1 MPQTQFRDH
10 IIVAQN
16 PEDYIEVQTSPACI
30 FKGWELSPFAYELLN
45 RDGSIKTESDLA
57 GDTLQKFI
65 AASEAIKR
73 GEPLEKPILGIGLN
87 DDIEIGVGREII
99 AAAYHAGLTSI
110 PTKIP
115 KGQADCVQ
123 QFLNTL

>member
-10 IIVAQN
+10 IIVVQN
-16 PEDYIEVQTSPACI
+16 PDDYIEVQTSPANI
-30 FKGWELSPFAYELLN
+30 FKGWELSPFAHELLN
-45 RDGSIKTESDLA
+45 RDGSIKTESDLS

-73 GEPLEKPILGIGLN
+73 SEPLEKPILGIGLN

-110 PTKIP
+110 PTNIP